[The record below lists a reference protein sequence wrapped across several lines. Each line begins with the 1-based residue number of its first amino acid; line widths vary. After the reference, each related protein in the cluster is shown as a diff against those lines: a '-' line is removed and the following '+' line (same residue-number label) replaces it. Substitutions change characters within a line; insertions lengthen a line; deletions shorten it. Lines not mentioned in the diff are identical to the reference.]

1 MNAGERQMLKREER
15 RTKGRNA
22 SGGRSRTASK
32 SSRRR
37 SRELALQG
45 LYQWQLAGKEPVMI
59 AAELAEHE
67 DFAKSDVAYF
77 RTLLNGAVDNA
88 PRLEAEMQPF
98 LDRRVEELSPIER
111 CILLLGG
118 YELLRE
124 LEVPYRVVINE
135 AVELAKVYGGTDGH
149 KFVNGVLD
157 KLAPRLR
164 EIEVRA
170 AGRGASSSTG
180 DEGPS

>member
-1 MNAGERQMLKREER
+1 MHAGDQHMLKREGR
-15 RTKGRNA
+15 GTKGRNA
-22 SGGRSRTASK
+22 AGERSRTAPR

-45 LYQWQLAGKEPVMI
+45 LYQWQLAGKDAVMI

-67 DFAKSDVAYF
+67 EFAKSDVTYF
-77 RTLLNGAVDNA
+77 RTLLNGAIDNA
-88 PRLEAEMQPF
+88 SRLEAEMQPF

-111 CILLLGG
+111 GILLLGG
-118 YELLRE
+118 YELMRE

-157 KLAPRLR
+157 KLAGRLR

-170 AGRGASSSTG
+170 EGRGPGGSQRG
-180 DEGPS
+180 EEGT

>member
-1 MNAGERQMLKREER
+1 MLMKQTDATKRR
-15 RTKGRNA
+15 NDQRGRA
-22 SGGRSRTASK
+22 RVGAK

-45 LYQWQLAGKEPVMI
+45 LYQWQLAGKDAVII
-59 AAELAEHE
+59 AAELAEAE
-67 DFAKSDVAYF
+67 GFGKSDVDYF
-77 RTLLNGAVDNA
+77 RILLNGAIDNA
-88 PRLEAEMQPF
+88 PKLEAEMKPF

-111 CILLLGG
+111 GILLLGG
-118 YELLRE
+118 YELMRE

-157 KLAPRLR
+157 KLAARLR

-170 AGRGASSSTG
+170 GGRAAGPES
-180 DEGPS
+180 EHP

>member
-1 MNAGERQMLKREER
+1 
-15 RTKGRNA
+15 
-22 SGGRSRTASK
+22 
-32 SSRRR
+32 
-37 SRELALQG
+37 
-45 LYQWQLAGKEPVMI
+45 MI

-67 DFAKSDVAYF
+67 EFAKSDVAYF
-77 RTLLNGAVDNA
+77 RTLLNGAIENA
-88 PRLEAEMQPF
+88 PHLQAEMQPF

-111 CILLLGG
+111 GILLLGG
-118 YELLRE
+118 YELMRE

-157 KLAPRLR
+157 KLAGRLR

-170 AGRGASSSTG
+170 EGRGPTG
-180 DEGPS
+180 SPRHEEGT

>member
-1 MNAGERQMLKREER
+1 MHAGEYTMLKREIEEAKR
-15 RTKGRNA
+15 RQDHPRRARPAGR
-22 SGGRSRTASK
+22 

-45 LYQWQLAGKEPVMI
+45 LYQWQLAGTDATVI
-59 AAELAEHE
+59 AAELAEAQ
-67 DFAKSDVAYF
+67 DFAKSDVDYF
-77 RTLLNGAVDNA
+77 RALLNGAIDNA
-88 PRLEAEMQPF
+88 PKLEAEMKPF
-98 LDRRVEELSPIER
+98 LDRAVDELSPIER
-111 CILLLGG
+111 GILLLGG
-118 YELLRE
+118 YELMHE

-157 KLAPRLR
+157 KLAGRLR

-170 AGRGASSSTG
+170 AGRGT
-180 DEGPS
+180 DPEGAPA

>member
-1 MNAGERQMLKREER
+1 MHAGDYEMLKRETGEPKRRHDHGR
-15 RTKGRNA
+15 RTRPAG
-22 SGGRSRTASK
+22 K

-45 LYQWQLAGKEPVMI
+45 LYQWQLAGKDATII
-59 AAELAEHE
+59 AAELAEAE
-67 DFAKSDVAYF
+67 DFGKSDVGYF
-77 RTLLNGAVDNA
+77 RTLLNGAIDNA
-88 PRLEAEMQPF
+88 PKLEAEMEPF
-98 LDRRVEELSPIER
+98 LDRPVGELSPIER
-111 CILLLGG
+111 GILLLGG
-118 YELLRE
+118 YELMRE

-157 KLAPRLR
+157 KLAGRLR

-170 AGRGASSSTG
+170 EGRGTG
-180 DEGPS
+180 PEDERA